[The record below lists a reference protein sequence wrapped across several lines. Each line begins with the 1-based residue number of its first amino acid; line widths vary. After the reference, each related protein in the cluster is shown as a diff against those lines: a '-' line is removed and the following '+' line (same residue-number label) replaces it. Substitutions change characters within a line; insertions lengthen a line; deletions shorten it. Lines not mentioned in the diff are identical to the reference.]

1 MKKTALLLC
10 AILCG
15 CTVPSHYENSVQIH
29 ISSNVGAQ
37 VYLGND
43 NKTESKGTTPLTLS
57 VYEGEFKND
66 RIDIFLEKQGYL
78 PAKVTLKKEEKHL
91 RLMSTSLGD
100 EPVDV
105 FIWADDDIPGLQI
118 IYNICNKYN
127 GGPYGFFEES
137 SCHTVWMPALPFFF
151 TTALPSAVTR
161 PSIPYI
167 VDGYAPQQVFVEM
180 KKDDTYTPED
190 QKRLEIRRFVLRNF
204 ESATSPSGEFYRS
217 LRTLTELPED
227 DLKKLVTENPTPDGA
242 ANAVVEAYERK
253 RNAEKENLSESGR

>member
-1 MKKTALLLC
+1 MKKTTLLLC

-29 ISSNVGAQ
+29 IASNVGAQ

-100 EPVDV
+100 KPVDV
-105 FIWADDDIPGLQI
+105 FIWADDNTPGVG
-118 IYNICNKYN
+118 YWEK
-127 GGPYGFFEES
+127 
-137 SCHTVWMPALPFFF
+137 SCKAGYDPFAATGCMILLMPSIPFFF
-151 TTALPSAVTR
+151 TTTLPSAVTR

-190 QKRLEIRRFVLRNF
+190 QKRWEIRRFVLRNF

-217 LRTLTELPED
+217 LYTLTELQED
-227 DLKKLVTENPTPDGA
+227 DFKKLVTENPTPDGA